1 MAFGGKRRGA
11 GERVLE
17 GRHVIGLFMLMLL
30 FSGVFFTLGY
40 VMGRNQND
48 GLVIASN
55 VLHAPLTHE
64 VLPKSDSAA
73 KASTKKPEADTPT
86 DPAAPS
92 AGDWEFYHAVD
103 SNKTDDKLKPV
114 ANPTSRPVAAA
125 AKGGASTRQTN
136 AASKARAANSVSA
149 GLNLQVAALT
159 HEADAMALANTLRK
173 KNFPTFVQPPQ
184 GDRYYHVLVGPYA
197 DQKSLE
203 NARKGL
209 EAVGFKKAIVKH

>member
-1 MAFGGKRRGA
+1 MASGGKRGGA

-40 VMGRNQND
+40 VMGRNEND
-48 GLVIASN
+48 GQVIASN
-55 VLHAPLTHE
+55 GLRAPLTRE
-64 VLPKSDSAA
+64 VLPKSETAA
-73 KASTKKPEADTPT
+73 KNSNKKPDAETQT
-86 DPAAPS
+86 DPVAPS

-114 ANPTSRPVAAA
+114 VNPAPLPSVTR
-125 AKGGASTRQTN
+125 GGGSARRTN
-136 AASKARAANSVSA
+136 AASKARAVSA
-149 GLNLQVAALT
+149 GWNLQVSAT
-159 HEADAMALANTLRK
+159 TREADAMALANTLRR

-184 GDRYYHVLVGPYA
+184 NDRYYHVLVGPYA

-209 EAVGFKKAIVKH
+209 EAAGFKKAIVKH

>member
-1 MAFGGKRRGA
+1 MASGGKRGGA

-48 GLVIASN
+48 GQVSASTGLGSFVTPDVSLKARAETAAKN
-55 VLHAPLTHE
+55 SSKKPVTEPP
-64 VLPKSDSAA
+64 VDSAA
-73 KASTKKPEADTPT
+73 PGAS
-86 DPAAPS
+86 
-92 AGDWEFYHAVD
+92 DWEFYHAGD
-103 SNKTDDKLKPV
+103 SNKTDDRLKP
-114 ANPTSRPVAAA
+114 ATASAPVVG
-125 AKGGASTRQTN
+125 KNGGAVKPAN
-136 AASKARAANSVSA
+136 AVSKTSAGTQVSA

-184 GDRYYHVLVGPYA
+184 GDKYYHVLVGPYS
-197 DQKSLE
+197 DQKALD

-209 EAVGFKKAIVKH
+209 EAVGFKKAIVKR

>member
-1 MAFGGKRRGA
+1 MASGGKRGGA

-48 GLVIASN
+48 GQVSASTA
-55 VLHAPLTHE
+55 LHGPLTRD
-64 VLPKSDSAA
+64 VLPKSEAAQKSA
-73 KASTKKPEADTPT
+73 SKKPAAEPQADSTA
-86 DPAAPS
+86 PAS
-92 AGDWEFYHAVD
+92 GDWEFYHAGD
-103 SNKTDDKLKPV
+103 SNKTDDRLKPV
-114 ANPTSRPVAAA
+114 VSSAPTPAA
-125 AKGGASTRQTN
+125 AKNGGSTK
-136 AASKARAANSVSA
+136 AASKTSVGTPVTA
-149 GLNLQVAALT
+149 GWNLQVSATT
-159 HEADAMALANTLRK
+159 HEADAMALANTLRR

-184 GDRYYHVLVGPYA
+184 GDKFYHVLVGPYA
-197 DQKSLE
+197 DQKALD